1 MQKRVKRLRAA
12 EPWEVQPRSVPCTSP
27 HVEGVELPQCQN
39 LLRNVLVRPDFTDNL
54 WHILGFLDCSG
65 VCFARQVCKT
75 WKRTLDE
82 TSRES
87 EHWLSFSSA
96 FRPFQYLRPETSCE
110 LLLFSTVL
118 RNETLAQRC
127 FDTIVGEFYKGA
139 PSPHSA
145 IPSSSACKAQAC
157 SPTCCCVPILAC
169 CALVGVV
176 YRRNTAWG
184 LLDAT
189 TLEHLLRRDNLMCI
203 SEMDV
208 FEALLKWSAQQARH
222 MPSPPPPPP
231 AIKHRVLKQFSQNKT
246 NKTYYTGL
254 PPCSMHP

>member
-39 LLRNVLVRPDFTDNL
+39 LLRSVLVRPDFTDNL

-169 CALVGVV
+169 CRRSLPQEHRLGTPRRIHARTSAPSRQSHVYFRDGCVRGV
-176 YRRNTAWG
+176 
-184 LLDAT
+184 
-189 TLEHLLRRDNLMCI
+189 
-203 SEMDV
+203 
-208 FEALLKWSAQQARH
+208 AQVECPTSKAH
-222 MPSPPPPPP
+222 AIPPPPLASSLVARCGETTCRELARILHFNTPQVSTSKGI
-231 AIKHRVLKQFSQNKT
+231 A
-246 NKTYYTGL
+246 
-254 PPCSMHP
+254 